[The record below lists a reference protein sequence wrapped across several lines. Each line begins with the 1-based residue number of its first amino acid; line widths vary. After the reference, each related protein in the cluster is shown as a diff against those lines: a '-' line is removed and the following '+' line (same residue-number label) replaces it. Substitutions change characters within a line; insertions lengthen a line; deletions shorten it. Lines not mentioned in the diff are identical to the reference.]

1 MFNKSKNFSDEY
13 CCTVVKIGPVQ
24 EIENSDFLGVVD
36 IEGKS
41 IVVRKDQVKEGDIM
55 FYVSNECQ
63 INNEFLSAIN
73 AFSNKSLNKDPE
85 KKGYFSDTGRVRM
98 IRLRGILSMGF
109 LFTLEDLKQ
118 YKSDIQ
124 TTLFVGECFDMIGND
139 WFVKPYIPKIQQKSK
154 QKQSKPKTKSK
165 KYDRIVPG
173 QFEFHYNTSQLAKN
187 IHWFKP
193 TDIVS
198 ITNKLHGT
206 SFICGN
212 ILVKKPKWGGL
223 YEKIFL
229 HLPKLLQFT
238 KEEYDIIYSSRTV
251 IKNQYINPTVSGGYY
266 NCDIWGIWAE
276 KLRHYIPKGMTIY
289 GEIIGYLPNGTMI
302 QKGYDY
308 GCKIGESKL
317 MIYRITKE
325 GKEYNISEVLEFTK
339 NLIDYMFSELNSD
352 SNYIL
357 PIEIFYQGPLGDLYP
372 ELSLTEH
379 WQESLLSKLKTSF
392 GLEELE
398 PQCKNKVP
406 REGIVIRI
414 QDDPLKE
421 AFKLKALRFLEK
433 EAQAVDKGELNDIET
448 IEHYSE

>member
-1 MFNKSKNFSDEY
+1 
-13 CCTVVKIGPVQ
+13 
-24 EIENSDFLGVVD
+24 
-36 IEGKS
+36 
-41 IVVRKDQVKEGDIM
+41 
-55 FYVSNECQ
+55 
-63 INNEFLSAIN
+63 
-73 AFSNKSLNKDPE
+73 
-85 KKGYFSDTGRVRM
+85 
-98 IRLRGILSMGF
+98 
-109 LFTLEDLKQ
+109 
-118 YKSDIQ
+118 
-124 TTLFVGECFDMIGND
+124 
-139 WFVKPYIPKIQQKSK
+139 
-154 QKQSKPKTKSK
+154 
-165 KYDRIVPG
+165 
-173 QFEFHYNTSQLAKN
+173 
-187 IHWFKP
+187 
-193 TDIVS
+193 
-198 ITNKLHGT
+198 
-206 SFICGN
+206 
-212 ILVKKPKWGGL
+212 
-223 YEKIFL
+223 
-229 HLPKLLQFT
+229 
-238 KEEYDIIYSSRTV
+238 
-251 IKNQYINPTVSGGYY
+251 
-266 NCDIWGIWAE
+266 
-276 KLRHYIPKGMTIY
+276 
-289 GEIIGYLPNGTMI
+289 MI